1 MKNGER
7 KYMTKAV
14 IFDMD
19 GTVLDSMGQSLAN
32 RVGYLKILGV
42 ELSREEAD
50 ELNHIGWH
58 ETASWINDLKGTK
71 FEDKAFLDGIL
82 ETHYNGYKES
92 YKLIPGF
99 IEFLDYL
106 DSRGIKYAIATA
118 TRLYGAE
125 YVFERFGLMDRIE
138 FIITEGRVGVTKDH
152 PDIYLEAA
160 RRMGADVSNT
170 IVFED
175 ALYAVKTAKNAG
187 FKTIAIKENRFIDD
201 AKEIAAISDHFVED
215 FVELLE
221 KIEKKEIVI

>member
-1 MKNGER
+1 
-7 KYMTKAV
+7 MTKAV

-19 GTVLDSMGQSLAN
+19 GTVLDSMGESLAN
-32 RVGYLKILGV
+32 RVSYLKVLGV
-42 ELSREEAD
+42 HLTRKEED
-50 ELNHIGWH
+50 ELNHVSWSD
-58 ETASWINDLKGTK
+58 TAAWVNEKKGTK

-106 DSRGIKYAIATA
+106 DKRNIKYAIATA

-125 YVFERFGLMDRIE
+125 YVFERFDLMDRIE

-160 RRMGADVSNT
+160 RRMGADTSNT

-187 FKTIAIKENRFIDD
+187 FKTIAIKEDRFIDD
-201 AKEIAAISDHFVED
+201 AKEIEAISDYFVED
-215 FVELLE
+215 FDELLE
-221 KIEKKEIVI
+221 KIESGEIVI